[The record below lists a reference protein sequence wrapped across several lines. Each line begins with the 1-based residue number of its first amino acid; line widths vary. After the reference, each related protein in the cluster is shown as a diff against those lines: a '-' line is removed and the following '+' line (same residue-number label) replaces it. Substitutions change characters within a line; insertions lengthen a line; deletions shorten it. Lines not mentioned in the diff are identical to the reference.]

1 MYSGVSMEA
10 VKSEDY
16 LSDSNEDTNFNS
28 PVGAPMP
35 PGGGA
40 MNSSAP
46 HEPNVLQESIYYNNH
61 VIPKNATFKV
71 E

>member
-1 MYSGVSMEA
+1 MEA

-16 LSDSNEDTNFNS
+16 LSDSNENLD

-40 MNSSAP
+40 MNNSAP